1 MFNTIEYTIRPYDTI
16 WMLAQVFNTTVDSIM
31 NMNPGIDPRNLQLGQ
46 VIKIQPDHQYSSSQR
61 GMVQGMNYSVYP
73 AEMNYYDDT
82 MDMDMDMDNM
92 GYEGMGE
99 WYENGFM
106 DDNQEAVQ
114 MTDLMNYMRMLWE
127 QHVAWT
133 RMAVVGI
140 IHNLPESS
148 QIINRLLRNPS
159 DFAKALEVYYGKEVA
174 DKFNQLLTDHLT
186 IAADLFKAEKEG
198 NKEAAEA
205 ADKRWH
211 ENADEIAQ
219 FLASINPYWNEDDW
233 SAMLEEHLKL
243 LSDNVKQML
252 NGDYEDSIN
261 GYDQIEIQALEM
273 ADMMADGII
282 RQFSGM
288 ED

>member
-82 MDMDMDMDNM
+82 MDMDMDNM